1 MLASAVFVK
10 SEYPIAPHDRF
21 GSKAAVGE
29 ARFTTYQTVL
39 NGCKPLVPRE
49 FLAWP
54 APTTGPLEP
63 HRECGRQYQVVV
75 LA

>member
-1 MLASAVFVK
+1 MFLGEPFDDLGSRSLAG
-10 SEYPIAPHDRF
+10 SEPDFCF

-49 FLAWP
+49 LLAWP
-54 APTTGPLEP
+54 APTTGPLES
-63 HRECGRQYQVVV
+63 HAIATAITRS
-75 LA
+75 

>member
-1 MLASAVFVK
+1 M
-10 SEYPIAPHDRF
+10 SEGGF
-21 GSKAAVGE
+21 GSIAAVGE

-54 APTTGPLEP
+54 VPTTGPLEP
-63 HRECGRQYQVVV
+63 H
-75 LA
+75 AIATAITKS